1 MGERRKGKLESIL
14 NRMKMKTQLIKI
26 DERGVQGGTEG
37 ERLQRDNVL
46 SEFLWFYKNMNTKID
61 QIVPFKYV
69 KLYPLNMYSLLYV
82 NYSSTKLFLKSHW
95 KVDAK

>member
-37 ERLQRDNVL
+37 ERLQRDMCYLN
-46 SEFLWFYKNMNTKID
+46 FYGFIR
-61 QIVPFKYV
+61 I
-69 KLYPLNMYSLLYV
+69 
-82 NYSSTKLFLKSHW
+82 
-95 KVDAK
+95 

>member
-1 MGERRKGKLESIL
+1 MEIRKYFEQNENENTTYQNWWKGGAGRHRRGEITKEH
-14 NRMKMKTQLIKI
+14 
-26 DERGVQGGTEG
+26 
-37 ERLQRDNVL
+37 VL
-46 SEFLWFYKNMNTKID
+46 SGFLWFHKNMNIKID

-95 KVDAK
+95 KVDSK